1 MNREDR
7 AKQFMPFDALKGLQ
21 ADITVNR
28 EDRAKQFMPFDA
40 LKGLQEELRKREER
54 RLRQNK
60 RDLSDD
66 QIESLTK
73 VLNSLKR
80 GMTVQITYYN
90 FVTERYVTI
99 KDVFRKLYK
108 ESRFINTENYKI
120 FFDDLLEINI
130 LNQ

>member
-1 MNREDR
+1 M
-7 AKQFMPFDALKGLQ
+7 
-21 ADITVNR
+21 NR

-66 QIESLTK
+66 QIESLTN

>member
-1 MNREDR
+1 
-7 AKQFMPFDALKGLQ
+7 MPF
-21 ADITVNR
+21 N
-28 EDRAKQFMPFDA
+28 A

-108 ESRFINTENYKI
+108 ETRFINTENYKI

>member
-1 MNREDR
+1 M
-7 AKQFMPFDALKGLQ
+7 
-21 ADITVNR
+21 VNR

-80 GMTVQITYYN
+80 GMAVQITYYN

-130 LNQ
+130 LDQ

>member
-1 MNREDR
+1 M
-7 AKQFMPFDALKGLQ
+7 
-21 ADITVNR
+21 NR

>member
-1 MNREDR
+1 M
-7 AKQFMPFDALKGLQ
+7 
-21 ADITVNR
+21 NR

-108 ESRFINTENYKI
+108 ERRFINTENYKI
-120 FFDDLLEINI
+120 SFDDLLEINI

>member
-1 MNREDR
+1 M
-7 AKQFMPFDALKGLQ
+7 
-21 ADITVNR
+21 NR

-73 VLNSLKR
+73 VLNNLKR

>member
-1 MNREDR
+1 M
-7 AKQFMPFDALKGLQ
+7 
-21 ADITVNR
+21 NR

-130 LNQ
+130 LDQ